1 MPCRLSSSG
10 WGLLGE
16 GMSRRPVAEVPDL
29 SGLMVTAAED
39 AVLDAG
45 LLPQRVL
52 QGSDLPCA
60 GRQDG
65 TVVCGQNPRPHAR
78 MVVGGRVCFWCGPT
92 GDDPPGG
99 GPGGS
104 RLPRGPRPLSSTGS
118 KPL

>member
-1 MPCRLSSSG
+1 
-10 WGLLGE
+10 
-16 GMSRRPVAEVPDL
+16 MSRRPVAEVPDL
-29 SGLMVTAAED
+29 GGLTVTAAEN

-45 LLPQRVL
+45 LLPQRVS

-60 GRQDG
+60 DRQDG

-78 MVVGGRVCFWCGPT
+78 MVAGARVCFWCAPT

-99 GPGGS
+99 GGGGS
-104 RLPRGPRPLSSTGS
+104 RLPRGPRPLSPTGS